1 MRVPLIAGAPEDGEK
16 RFELVLMA
24 DPKVADVV
32 DRRVVATIKG
42 AD

>member
-1 MRVPLIAGAPEDGEK
+1 VRVPLMEGVPDNGEK

-24 DPKVADVV
+24 DPKVAQVV
-32 DRRVVATIKG
+32 DRRVVATIDG